1 MNQTPNQ
8 SQNSTQTTQPTVTDI
23 VDMIKQNGGNG
34 EATFMNIA
42 RQRGMSDS
50 DISSFL
56 DNARAMY
63 KSMF

>member
-8 SQNSTQTTQPTVTDI
+8 SQSSAQTTPTITDI

-42 RQRGMSDS
+42 KQKGMSDS